1 MDVRTPFFQNIA
13 CVLIGVLFLNPIV
26 STAAQLTVDA
36 QAAGN
41 TALAQAGNGV
51 PIVNIATPN
60 GSGLSHNKFSDY
72 NVGQQGLILNNATA
86 ATQSTQL
93 GGLILGNPNF
103 NGQAAGLILNEVTG
117 ANASQLK
124 GYTEVAGKSAAV
136 IVANPHGITCDGCG
150 FINTPRATLTTGK
163 PIVENGK
170 LARFDVDGG
179 QITIE
184 GAGLNAS
191 NIEQFDLITRSAK
204 INAELYANKLNVITG
219 RNQVDADT
227 LNATAKTDD
236 GSAKPQL
243 AIDSS
248 ALGGMYAGA
257 IRLVG
262 TEAGVG
268 VKLAGDLAASAGDI
282 QIDANGQLTL
292 AQTAASQ
299 NLMIQAQG
307 VDLTDNAYAAGNV
320 DISAG
325 SELANRKSLAA
336 AGSIA
341 LQGGQLINQGA
352 IEAGVNPDNSRNAL
366 GDVRLSGERLQNSGT
381 VLANRELEVQ
391 VSQLLDNQAGTLSGK
406 GHTQIDAGQLDNRA
420 GRVLAGSTLNL
431 AADAIDNRATGL
443 IHSHGAADVQVA
455 GALDNQQGQLVS
467 EATLGLQ
474 AQQLNNQTGRVIAGD
489 ALQLNAQA
497 IDNSA
502 AGVISA
508 QTGVQIEAQSLSNAQ
523 GGEVSA
529 GAELGLDVEQ
539 LDNSDNGSISSVG
552 ALALQADTIANRNQG
567 TISSEQALTLNAT
580 DLDSSAGGRVESRG
594 DLQATLGNLKQQG
607 GVLLS
612 EGQLNVDTGAID
624 NSQSGL
630 IHGRQGL
637 QLHAGQ
643 VDNRDKG
650 RISSQGALTA
660 NLSGLDQQ
668 GGGQFVSSGALTLDL
683 AGGRLN
689 NSRQGLLA
697 TPGSLLLKNVAA
709 IDNSQGGEISSD
721 RAFSLVTG
729 ELNNSSGKILS
740 GEALEL
746 RITKALLNNL
756 GGLLSAA
763 KQLNLSAASLN
774 NSSAGQ
780 ISSVGDMQLSLAGDL
795 NNSQQGLIGSQA
807 ALRIDAAHIDNHD
820 QGELSSAG
828 ALQIEATSLNNRG
841 GLVIGDTTLDLETSG
856 LLDNSQQGV
865 LAAGAAFSLK
875 VGQLLNS
882 DKGLIQGDA
891 GLQATIQGAFDNSAG
906 SLRTGSDLLLVSG
919 SLDNSSGS
927 LSSGGTLTLTSGAL
941 NNAKGTL
948 ASAGTSR
955 VTSSGLNNDAGTL
968 SSQGDLHLVSGA
980 VSNRDGGVV
989 VTAGQLQVQADS
1001 LDAGN
1006 GGRVVA
1012 NGAADVQLDGQLDLS
1027 TGGQLLSG
1035 AALLLRAQTID
1046 NSDQGLISGKGTTS
1060 VEATSID
1067 NSLGGEISST
1077 LGLTLVTDELD
1088 NRNKGRVIAE
1098 AGLKLVAD
1106 RVLNSALGV
1115 LSAAHALDLQTLV
1128 LNNSGGRILSGALL
1142 SLSAEQIDNSL
1153 LGRISAG
1160 GDLLLVTQQLDNQQQ
1175 GEVLSGGDL
1184 ELRADSIDSHDQG
1197 LIASEGAMDIRVT
1210 KALDL
1215 SQGGQIIGE
1224 AALDLQAASLSTRKQ
1239 GLIAANG
1246 ELQVTATS
1254 VDNAEGG
1261 EISSQDSLTLEADSL
1276 DNSDGGRIIGE
1287 AGVNAS
1293 LEQLD
1298 NSGNGLLASNA
1309 GLVLHAKQVDNSA
1322 GGTLSGVQL
1331 LTLNAET
1338 LNNQGAG
1345 RVLSGGALQ
1354 LTLDKLNNSNAGLL
1368 SSRGDLLLQGTE
1380 LDNRGG
1386 NILVDGQGKVVA
1398 DSLDSSDGG
1407 QLSSVGDLD
1416 IEVKTLD
1423 QHDGGELL
1431 SNGQLDLRI
1440 DTLDN
1445 NGGLVSGLE
1454 GLSISADSLTNQG
1467 GELSTDADLSI
1478 QSTRL
1483 DNSAAGKVIAGNA
1496 LSLTVAQLLNQA
1508 KGVLSGQHS
1517 LTLSGVSLDNSGAG
1531 LLVSQGAIDVTL
1543 TEALNNRDGGSL
1555 LAQGSLKL
1563 QAASLNNSQDGLL
1576 SSKAGMDLELTG
1588 DLNNQA
1594 GALIADG
1601 ALQIGAQQL
1610 DNSQQG
1616 VLNSKGDLLLDVQG
1630 VDNSAAGSIASDAKL
1645 DLKAERLDN
1654 SQGQVAS
1661 KGDLK
1666 VELDELLQ
1674 QGGELLSQGKLT
1686 LNAGDIDN
1694 SQAGLIAATQ
1704 GIDIVTGGLN
1714 NSAGGEISTQ
1724 ALASVRVQAAAGQ
1737 PAALLDNSDAGLII
1751 GDQGLTLTVQ
1761 RLLNTAKGV
1770 LSGRDSLVLIG
1781 ASLDNS
1787 AGGTLSSQKTLDVQ
1801 LTGAL
1806 DNHDKGALLSGGSL
1820 TVEAASLNNS
1830 AGGLLSS
1837 AGALTVDKAA
1847 LNNQGGKLVSD
1858 GQLTITNGSLDNRNS
1873 GIISAK
1879 QALTIGTGQ
1888 LDNQNKGLI
1897 TTGAGLTVTAGQINN
1912 RDQGLIAG
1920 KGAAKVTATG
1930 VDQHAGGELISET
1943 SLTLDLQ
1950 GGELNN
1956 SDKGLLATPGAL
1968 LLNNLGK
1975 VDNSAGGEISS
1986 SQGFLLKAS
1995 QLNNSAGRVISGQQ
2009 LQLQITQAL
2018 LNNLKGVLSAAKL
2031 IVDAASLNN
2040 AGAGVLASKG
2050 DIQLTLAGKL
2060 DNHDQGVISAAKA
2073 LTLASASLDNSGDGL
2088 LASGGA
2094 LTLTTG
2100 AANNQ
2105 GGSIASQTT
2114 LTATTADL
2122 DNRNGVISS
2131 QQALTL
2137 TADAVDNRDNG
2148 LITSAAELTLTA
2160 DSLDSSRELA
2170 LSGGEVSAKGDLKLT
2185 VTQLIQQQGRLIG
2198 EAGVS
2203 LNLLDGDLD
2212 NRGGLLFAKGPLT
2225 LKNLDKL
2232 DNRGGEVSSSQ
2243 GYSLDASE
2251 IDNGDQGKLISAG
2264 TLAID
2269 LDAGKLRNAA
2279 GGLISGWQGLTVKAG
2294 NLDNSGA
2301 GTLSSRDGDLGVELS
2316 GALDNSDEG
2325 ALVSKGE
2332 STVEA
2337 ASLDNSAKGIVSSE
2351 GDLELTLAGKLNNSD
2366 GGLIDSQ
2373 GTLNA
2378 TAGEVDNGAGQLG
2391 SAKAATITAASL
2403 DNGAGQLSSNA
2414 ALTLTLTGDLLNTQ
2428 KAQLASAGP
2437 LVLKAAAIDNQGGSL
2452 VSQNLLH
2459 ITASSLNNGNGGT
2472 LAARDALDI
2481 VLGSGVLT
2489 NSADGLIH
2497 SEKGALDIQAQSLN
2511 NNDGVLSSQQDL
2523 TLKLDG
2529 KLDNNNG
2536 QIESLAGN
2544 LDLQKSSTVD
2554 NSAGVLSSVTGWLK
2568 LVTAGLFDNDAGIT
2582 QAQSLEID
2590 ANGIDNRSGHIS
2602 ALSGDTDIDLG
2613 TATFNNQGGGL
2624 YAHQLL
2630 KVIAGDFNNDGEQA
2644 GQGGKVAAETIDFS
2658 LSGAL
2663 NNSYGI
2669 LESASTLSLAAASID
2684 NQNGNLR
2691 ALGTSGDTSIAAT
2704 SLDNRIGTIE
2714 TANAN
2719 LDLNVAGL
2727 QSSGGSILHVGTG
2740 DFGLSAAQV
2749 TGAGGDLSTNGL
2761 LTLTADNWTNSG
2773 VLQAGKLVLNIDTF
2787 TQTASGQLLAGQSFS
2802 GSGINWVNHGLLASD
2817 GTFSLNLSGAYSG
2830 SGQAT
2835 SLGDLTLSAA
2845 SIDLGNSTRIA
2856 GGGLTTVSATG
2867 LLKNLGKLTSAG
2879 DLTVTANTLSNYGTL
2894 GSAEK
2899 LRLVAPTLL
2908 NENGLI
2914 FSGDDM
2920 TLRVNNFTNKYADVY
2935 SLGALL
2941 VAKDDANNWSASLEN
2956 ISGTI
2961 ESRGNM
2967 QLHTAALSNRKEKF
2981 ELSEKLVSGDITYE
2995 CKEHGGHCEGSH
3007 YDIMYYV
3014 DEVIERIVH
3023 SDSAAANIISGED
3036 LLMWGNSFTNS
3047 HSLVSAAGNLSIDVS
3062 NFSNQGAAASTVVRH
3077 RMFRTPVD
3085 SESDNRFWDMVAPG
3099 GALTAYAKYNSLYV
3113 INYWDYVQDQDN
3125 WDEQKTTLQRKYQKT
3140 NQLNAYYDPNRQQ
3153 PVPSRILGYSLMS
3166 STETVT
3172 PTGAASNAV
3181 VQAGGNV
3188 QITAGTS
3195 FNNSVLIDNANVALG
3210 GSKVGNTAASG
3221 TGKSFV
3227 AQLNAQLPP
3236 DLQQQQINPLTLPGF
3251 SLPQGENGLFRL
3263 SGQQVQS
3270 SIINHAQSA
3279 IVDRTQAGSKITLG
3293 QQEQSLAAADAQGRS
3308 FTVVTQSG
3316 KAVEQVAASDWQSS
3330 NTEANLQTSG
3340 SVATVDAGTDQVQ
3353 SALNGQSL
3361 PATAT
3366 LPGSSEQIQRTS
3378 DQFVPGAV
3386 GGNLLVLVGD
3396 QAVGVEAPSAQTA
3409 LLGAPALPQLVQG
3422 QNILASSPGSHKYLI
3437 ETNPE
3442 LTNLKQFLGSDYMLG
3457 NLGYTPD
3464 NTQKRLG
3471 DGLYEQRL
3479 IREAV
3484 VARTGQRFLAGL
3496 TSDEAMFRYLMDNA
3510 IASKQ
3515 ALNLSVGITLT
3526 AEQVA
3531 ALTHD
3536 IVWMEEYEVNGEKVL
3551 VPVLYLA
3558 QAEGR
3563 LAANGALIQGQ
3574 DVTLISGGDLLN
3586 QGTLR
3591 ASNNLSAVAG
3601 GSIGNSG
3608 LIETGNRL
3616 ELLATDSIRNAQ
3628 GGIIAGRDVSLTAL
3642 TGDVLNER
3650 TVARYE
3656 VGSGNRRTIQDFTD
3670 SAARIEAGNSLSLS
3684 AGRDVANL
3692 GGVFDSRGD
3701 LSIEAGR
3708 DVTIAS
3714 VEERRLQARGGKY
3727 RNERVS
3733 QHGAQ
3738 VSAGRDIE
3746 ISAGRDLTA
3755 IASRIDAQRD
3765 ISLDAGQD
3773 VTLAAAANESHF
3785 YSKSKKVTRST
3796 DRVVQQAST
3805 VQAGRDIAID
3815 AGEDLRVVASQ
3826 VKAGN
3831 DIALDAEQD
3840 IDILSAKDESASFY
3854 SKKSKGSFGRSKS
3867 KQKEKYDST
3876 NVASVIE
3883 AGNDLTLN
3891 TSKAADGSLSIDGG
3905 RDVTVIGSQ
3914 LSAGNDLL
3922 VGATGDVAVLS
3933 GVEEHGSYSKKSKSG
3948 FLGLSKSGKSQLK
3961 TKASQVASELEA
3973 GNDVVIAAG
3982 NDIRLRASETTAGN
3996 DVELRAGLVT
4006 DTGDINL
4013 VSANDTAYSLKQEY
4027 KQKFGPSLSG
4037 GMLSFA
4043 SAKKAGQ
4050 EAQSSTSVGS
4060 QVNADRDATL
4070 NAERDINIVGSGIS
4084 AGRNVALGAGRD
4096 VNVLAGSSSNTDK
4109 AWEES
4114 QRIGI
4119 ALGMKSS
4126 SPYTSEE
4133 ERIYVGDAYEA
4144 TKNVLDVST
4153 DSVAPSL
4160 IQSGE
4165 DMAVNAGRDIQVKG
4179 SQLLAGGDATLDA
4192 VRDIRVISSTH
4203 TLEVAETDK
4212 TQNYG
4217 GGLLKSPAKGPAGIG
4232 VMHDFDYLDGYNLAT
4247 KHTEVYSAVSA
4258 EGDLSLNSGRDT
4270 EIAGGNLVADNVNID
4285 AGRDIRIDSPENNDI
4300 LYRDVMQ
4307 GGAGLAVGLRPH
4319 EEDADITSPSI
4330 QPSSIVAT
4338 EGDINLNA
4346 GQDVKIEGASLLAE
4360 RDVVIEAVRDAQLN
4374 GASVSVDNHNN
4385 VVSNSM
4391 ASVDRTDTD
4400 FNSTA
4405 SAPLDIQAGRDVSIE
4420 AGRDVVARNLLAE
4433 AGRDIDIIAGRDLT
4447 IGATERERSSSSDSL
4462 SIKGDVFGLGEMAR
4476 AFSEGKS
4483 GSEILSAA
4491 AQANPLLNNINNIS
4505 KTDKDEDKWQNAA
4518 VLGYRLY
4525 SGNPSAGSGEATGA
4539 STAATYGFDLSRGI
4553 NGRLGYQR
4561 SKSEWNEQS
4570 ASQLA
4575 AGRDLYLEA
4584 GQDLALV
4591 DGTQA
4596 SAVREAYLVGGRD
4609 IVIRSAENTSKERSS
4624 GGGITVGYNGGWYV
4638 GVDGNASRGDTA
4650 QYQNASVTAG
4660 QTLVSDS
4667 GRDTTITGGNLH
4679 GGDVHMSVGRNLEL
4693 LSEQGSIEQQS
4704 ASASFT
4710 VGSRNS
4716 ASASASVRD
4725 RLAVDRPATITA
4737 DDQLRIDV
4745 AQNTHLKGSQ
4755 IDSATGNLELVTETL
4770 SYENLKNHDTASQG
4784 SVSYSGSSDG
4794 DTWGNGGKAQEGTG
4808 YSAGVPIAQLEGGDT
4823 RAAIGEGTIRNHAGE
4838 ELDTGISRDVAGAHE
4853 ETDSAA
4859 ISEYSAKSELLGIV
4873 AQEGFEAVGDYA
4885 NKQVLE
4891 AEYKAKQAEASGN
4904 ASEAAYWRKQAE
4916 GWKEGSVNKV
4926 LLHAVVGALLGEASG
4941 FGAAVGG
4948 ASAAANQALNGYIYD
4963 ALKEQGLVNGE
4974 SSGEEDKVRELIAL
4988 AIGGLVG
4995 SSNGAALAGAG
5006 VTLNADKYNR
5016 QLHPDERMLA
5026 KKLAEQSDGQ
5036 YTAEQIEEQLRLSYV
5051 NGTNVTPGSD
5061 AVVTKDGIY
5070 DPSGNWIE
5078 LGNGYFLQQFAN
5090 LDVELVSYIQKAT
5103 DSYFWAGYP
5112 KAPAYDWSKT
5122 PSVGDEKRD
5131 RLTGY
5136 VIDEAGKYRVPVVI
5150 DGEPFSPRFD
5160 PCGTTDCVVAGANI
5174 DYSDP
5179 ETQRWIAAGNAKA
5192 VKDAANI
5199 GLTLAPLP
5207 GAGVVGRF
5215 LAGVFGRNAKG
5226 VGNAVPDVISPT
5238 YRELQGLNKGFQA
5251 HHTLPQYLG
5260 KMLGYTKKDMMDH
5273 PATLITQYSHT
5284 GKLNPDAMHKAIGKY
5299 LPPMVGGRPAVY
5311 TSDQIKVGLQRAY
5324 ADIGRPEL
5332 FESIKHLIK

>member
-36 QAAGN
+36 QAGGN
-41 TALAQAGNGV
+41 TSLNQAGNGV

-72 NVGQQGLILNNATA
+72 NVGQQGLILNNATS

-93 GGLILGNPNF
+93 GGIILGNPNF

-136 IVANPHGITCDGCG
+136 IVANPHGISCDGCG
-150 FINTPRATLTTGK
+150 FINTPSATLTTGK
-163 PIVENGK
+163 PIVENGR
-170 LARFDVDGG
+170 LDRFDVDGG

-184 GAGLNAS
+184 GDGLNAS

-204 INAELYANKLNVITG
+204 INAELHANKLNVITG

-227 LNATAKTDD
+227 LNATAKADD
-236 GSAKPQL
+236 GSSKPQL

-268 VKLAGDLAASAGDI
+268 VKLAGDMAASAGDI

-292 AQTAASQ
+292 AQAAASRDILLKGESIELTGKSYAGR
-299 NLMIQAQG
+299 NVDAQAQQG
-307 VDLTDNAYAAGNV
+307 L
-320 DISAG
+320 S
-325 SELANRKSLAA
+325 LAQEQSLAA
-336 AGSIA
+336 RERIE
-341 LQGGQLINQGA
+341 LKGGQLHNQGL
-352 IEAGVNPDNSRNAL
+352 IEAGVNADNSRNL
-366 GDVRLSGERLQNSGT
+366 VGDVKLSGNSLRNSGS
-381 VLANRELEVQ
+381 VIASRELSAVLGGQ
-391 VSQLLDNQAGTLSGK
+391 LDNSAGTLSGK
-406 GHTQIDAGQLDNRA
+406 TN
-420 GRVLAGSTLNL
+420 T
-431 AADAIDNRATGL
+431 
-443 IHSHGAADVQVA
+443 
-455 GALDNQQGQLVS
+455 
-467 EATLGLQ
+467 
-474 AQQLNNQTGRVIAGD
+474 
-489 ALQLNAQA
+489 
-497 IDNSA
+497 
-502 AGVISA
+502 
-508 QTGVQIEAQSLSNAQ
+508 SL
-523 GGEVSA
+523 
-529 GAELGLDVEQ
+529 
-539 LDNSDNGSISSVG
+539 
-552 ALALQADTIANRNQG
+552 T
-567 TISSEQALTLNAT
+567 
-580 DLDSSAGGRVESRG
+580 
-594 DLQATLGNLKQQG
+594 
-607 GVLLS
+607 
-612 EGQLNVDTGAID
+612 
-624 NSQSGL
+624 
-630 IHGRQGL
+630 
-637 QLHAGQ
+637 
-643 VDNRDKG
+643 
-650 RISSQGALTA
+650 
-660 NLSGLDQQ
+660 
-668 GGGQFVSSGALTLDL
+668 
-683 AGGRLN
+683 
-689 NSRQGLLA
+689 
-697 TPGSLLLKNVAA
+697 
-709 IDNSQGGEISSD
+709 
-721 RAFSLVTG
+721 
-729 ELNNSSGKILS
+729 
-740 GEALEL
+740 
-746 RITKALLNNL
+746 
-756 GGLLSAA
+756 
-763 KQLNLSAASLN
+763 AASLN
-774 NSSAGQ
+774 NGSAGR
-780 ISSVGDMQLSLAGDL
+780 VLS
-795 NNSQQGLIGSQA
+795 QGSLTIGV
-807 ALRIDAAHIDNHD
+807 D
-820 QGELSSAG
+820 ELD
-828 ALQIEATSLNNRG
+828 NRG
-841 GLVIGDTTLDLETSG
+841 GLIASAKDLSVIAGADLHNQTGEISSQTAVTLQGRKLNNQGG
-856 LLDNSQQGV
+856 LIAADSHLQVTVAELDNST
-865 LAAGAAFSLK
+865 K
-875 VGQLLNS
+875 
-882 DKGLIQGDA
+882 
-891 GLQATIQGAFDNSAG
+891 
-906 SLRTGSDLLLVSG
+906 
-919 SLDNSSGS
+919 
-927 LSSGGTLTLTSGAL
+927 
-941 NNAKGTL
+941 
-948 ASAGTSR
+948 
-955 VTSSGLNNDAGTL
+955 GTL
-968 SSQGDLHLVSGA
+968 SSQGTLSATLTGKLDNHAEGA
-980 VSNRDGGVV
+980 LISQGALSIQAQEVDNRQGGV
-989 VTAGQLQVQADS
+989 L
-1001 LDAGN
+1001 
-1006 GGRVVA
+1006 
-1012 NGAADVQLDGQLDLS
+1012 
-1027 TGGQLLSG
+1027 
-1035 AALLLRAQTID
+1035 
-1046 NSDQGLISGKGTTS
+1046 
-1060 VEATSID
+1060 
-1067 NSLGGEISST
+1067 
-1077 LGLTLVTDELD
+1077 
-1088 NRNKGRVIAE
+1088 
-1098 AGLKLVAD
+1098 
-1106 RVLNSALGV
+1106 
-1115 LSAAHALDLQTLV
+1115 
-1128 LNNSGGRILSGALL
+1128 
-1142 SLSAEQIDNSL
+1142 
-1153 LGRISAG
+1153 
-1160 GDLLLVTQQLDNQQQ
+1160 
-1175 GEVLSGGDL
+1175 
-1184 ELRADSIDSHDQG
+1184 
-1197 LIASEGAMDIRVT
+1197 
-1210 KALDL
+1210 
-1215 SQGGQIIGE
+1215 
-1224 AALDLQAASLSTRKQ
+1224 
-1239 GLIAANG
+1239 
-1246 ELQVTATS
+1246 
-1254 VDNAEGG
+1254 
-1261 EISSQDSLTLEADSL
+1261 SSQDSLTVTDAAL
-1276 DNSDGGRIIGE
+1276 DN
-1287 AGVNAS
+1287 
-1293 LEQLD
+1293 Q
-1298 NSGNGLLASNA
+1298 
-1309 GLVLHAKQVDNSA
+1309 
-1322 GGTLSGVQL
+1322 
-1331 LTLNAET
+1331 
-1338 LNNQGAG
+1338 
-1345 RVLSGGALQ
+1345 GGAIVAEQQ
-1354 LTLDKLNNSNAGLL
+1354 LTIDGKS
-1368 SSRGDLLLQGTE
+1368 

-1386 NILVDGQGKVVA
+1386 LVSGKADVSVDVDALLDNREQGTLVA
-1398 DSLDSSDGG
+1398 DGKMTVDAAELRNADRG
-1407 QLSSVGDLD
+1407 QVAAKGDMEISVGELSQQGDAAT
-1416 IEVKTLD
+1416 KA
-1423 QHDGGELL
+1423 GELL
-1431 SNGQLDLRI
+1431 S
-1440 DTLDN
+1440 
-1445 NGGLVSGLE
+1445 E
-1454 GLSISADSLTNQG
+1454 
-1467 GELSTDADLSI
+1467 
-1478 QSTRL
+1478 
-1483 DNSAAGKVIAGNA
+1483 
-1496 LSLTVAQLLNQA
+1496 
-1508 KGVLSGQHS
+1508 
-1517 LTLSGVSLDNSGAG
+1517 
-1531 LLVSQGAIDVTL
+1531 
-1543 TEALNNRDGGSL
+1543 
-1555 LAQGSLKL
+1555 
-1563 QAASLNNSQDGLL
+1563 
-1576 SSKAGMDLELTG
+1576 
-1588 DLNNQA
+1588 
-1594 GALIADG
+1594 
-1601 ALQIGAQQL
+1601 
-1610 DNSQQG
+1610 
-1616 VLNSKGDLLLDVQG
+1616 
-1630 VDNSAAGSIASDAKL
+1630 
-1645 DLKAERLDN
+1645 
-1654 SQGQVAS
+1654 
-1661 KGDLK
+1661 
-1666 VELDELLQ
+1666 
-1674 QGGELLSQGKLT
+1674 GKLT
-1686 LNAGDIDN
+1686 LVADSIDN
-1694 SQAGLIAATQ
+1694 RQGGLIAASKEL
-1704 GIDIVTGGLN
+1704 DIRASSLR
-1714 NSAGGEISTQ
+1714 NSAGEISTQ
-1724 ALASVRVQAAAGQ
+1724 ALASIRVQAAAGQ
-1737 PAALLDNSDAGLII
+1737 PAALLDNSDTGLII
-1751 GDQGLTLTVQ
+1751 GDQGLELTVQ
-1761 RLLNTAKGV
+1761 RLLNNAKGV
-1770 LSGRDSLVLIG
+1770 LAGRDNLLLIG
-1781 ASLDNS
+1781 ESLDNS
-1787 AGGTLSSQKTLDVQ
+1787 AGGTLSSQKVLDVQ

-1806 DNHDKGALLSGGSL
+1806 ENQGQGALLSGGSL

-1847 LNNQGGKLVSD
+1847 LNNRGGKLVSD
-1858 GQLTITNGSLDNRNS
+1858 GQLSITNGSLDNRNS

-1912 RDQGLIAG
+1912 HDQGLIAG
-1920 KGAAKVTATG
+1920 KGAVQVTATG
-1930 VDQHAGGELISET
+1930 LDQHAGGELISET

-1950 GGELNN
+1950 GGDLNN
-1956 SDKGLLATPGAL
+1956 SDKGLVASPGAL
-1968 LLNNLGK
+1968 LLKNLGK
-1975 VDNSAGGEISS
+1975 VDNSVGGEISS
-1986 SQGFLLKAS
+1986 QLSFLLKAS
-1995 QLNNSAGRVISGQQ
+1995 ELDNSAGRIISSQD
-2009 LQLQITQAL
+2009 LHLQITQAL
-2018 LNNLKGVLSAAKL
+2018 LNNLKGALSAAKL
-2031 IVDAASLNN
+2031 TVEAASLDNS
-2040 AGAGVLASKG
+2040 GAGVLASKG
-2050 DIQLTLAGKL
+2050 DLTVDLEGKL
-2060 DNHDQGVISAAKA
+2060 DNHDQGLISAGQA
-2073 LTLASASLDNSGDGL
+2073 LTIDSDELDNSSEGL

-2100 AANNQ
+2100 EANNQ
-2105 GGSIASQTT
+2105 GGTIASQTT
-2114 LTATTADL
+2114 LNATTDDL

-2137 TADAVDNRDNG
+2137 TADAVDNRDKG
-2148 LITSAAELTLTA
+2148 LITSAAGLTITA

-2170 LSGGEVSAKGDLKLT
+2170 LSGGEVSAKQALTLT
-2185 VTQLIQQQGRLIG
+2185 VKKLIQRQGRLIG

-2203 LNLLDGDLD
+2203 LNLLGGDLD
-2212 NRGGLLFAKGPLT
+2212 NRGGLLLAKGPLT
-2225 LKNLDKL
+2225 FTNLRKL

-2243 GYSLDASE
+2243 SYSLVASE
-2251 IDNGDQGKLISAG
+2251 IDNGDKGALISSG
-2264 TLAID
+2264 TLTID

-2279 GGLISGWQGLTVKAG
+2279 GGLISGWQDLTVKAG
-2294 NLDNSGA
+2294 NLDNSGT
-2301 GTLSSRDGDLGVELS
+2301 GTLSSRDGDLDVELS
-2316 GALDNSDEG
+2316 EALDNSDEG
-2325 ALVSKGE
+2325 ALVSKGKL
-2332 STVEA
+2332 TVDA
-2337 ASLDNSAKGIVSSE
+2337 ASLDNSAKGILSSE
-2351 GDLELTLAGKLNNSD
+2351 GDLELTLTGKLDNHD
-2366 GGLIDSQ
+2366 GGLIDTQ
-2373 GTLNA
+2373 GVLTV
-2378 TAGEVDNGAGQLG
+2378 TAGEVDNRSGQIG
-2391 SAKAATITAASL
+2391 SEKAATVTADSL
-2403 DNGAGQLSSNA
+2403 DNSAGQLSSAA
-2414 ALTLTLTGDLLNTQ
+2414 ALTLMLTGKLTNTQ

-2437 LVLKAAAIDNQGGSL
+2437 LVLEATAIDNQGGSL
-2452 VSQNLLH
+2452 ISQNLLH
-2459 ITASSLNNGNGGT
+2459 LTGTSLNNGNGGT

-2481 VLGSGVLT
+2481 ILTGTLT
-2489 NSADGLIH
+2489 NSADGMIH

-2511 NNDGVLSSQQDL
+2511 NNDGALSSQQDL

-2529 KLDNNNG
+2529 QLDNQKG
-2536 QIESLAGN
+2536 RIESLAGN
-2544 LDLQKSSTVD
+2544 LDLQKSASVD
-2554 NSAGVLSSVTGWLK
+2554 NSGGGVLSSVEGWLK
-2568 LVTAGLFDNDAGIT
+2568 LVSAGLFDNDAGT
-2582 QAQSLEID
+2582 AQAQSVKID
-2590 ANGIDNRSGHIS
+2590 AKGVDNLAGHIS
-2602 ALSGDTDIDLG
+2602 ALKGDTEIIA
-2613 TATFNNQGGGL
+2613 TEATFNNQGGGL

-2630 KVIAGDFNNDGEQA
+2630 KVIAGDFNNDGTEPA
-2644 GQGGKVAAETIDFS
+2644 KGGKAAAERIDFS

-2684 NQNGNLR
+2684 NRYGSLR
-2691 ALGTSGDTSIAAT
+2691 ALGTSGDTSITAD
-2704 SLDNRIGTIE
+2704 SLDNRNGKIE
-2714 TANAN
+2714 TANTN
-2719 LDLNVAGL
+2719 LIMNVGSL
-2727 QSSGGSILHVGTG
+2727 QSSGGDILHVGTG
-2740 DFGLSAAQV
+2740 NFGLSAAHV

-2761 LTLTADNWTNSG
+2761 LTLTADSWTNSG
-2773 VLQAGKLVLNIDTF
+2773 VLQAGKLELDITTF
-2787 TQTASGQLLAGQSFS
+2787 TQTATGQLLAGTSLT
-2802 GSGINWVNHGLLASD
+2802 GKGGTWVNDGLLASD
-2817 GTFSLNLSGAYSG
+2817 GILDLDLTGAYSG
-2830 SGQAT
+2830 SGQVT
-2835 SLGDLTLSAA
+2835 SLGDLTLEAA
-2845 SIDLGNSTRIA
+2845 SLDLTQSARIA
-2856 GGGLTTVSATG
+2856 GGGLTTVTADG
-2867 LLKNLGKLTSAG
+2867 LLTNLGKLTSAG
-2879 DLTVTANTLSNYGTL
+2879 DLTVTAGTLNNYGTL
-2894 GSAEK
+2894 GSAKK
-2899 LRLVAPTLL
+2899 LRIEAPTLL
-2908 NENGLI
+2908 NEKGLV
-2914 FSGDDM
+2914 FSGEDM
-2920 TLRVNNFTNKYADVY
+2920 TLRVNDFTNSYADVY
-2935 SLGALL
+2935 SLGSLL

-2961 ESRGNM
+2961 ESRGDM
-2967 QLHTAALSNRKEKF
+2967 QLHTVALNNRKEKF

-2995 CKEHGGHCEGSH
+2995 CKEHSGHCEGSH

-3014 DEVIERIVH
+3014 DEVIERVVH

-3085 SESDNRFWDMVAPG
+3085 SESDNRFWEMVAPG

-3113 INYWDYVQDQDN
+3113 INYWDYVQDYEGADG
-3125 WDEQKTTLQRKYQKT
+3125 WKTTLYRKDQKT

-3172 PTGAASNAV
+3172 PTGTAANAV
-3181 VQAGGNV
+3181 VQAGGTV
-3188 QITAGTS
+3188 QIKASTS

-3227 AQLNAQLPP
+3227 ALLNAQLPP
-3236 DLQQQQINPLTLPGF
+3236 DLQQQQVNPLTLPGF

-3263 SGQQVQS
+3263 SGQGAAS
-3270 SIINHAQSA
+3270 SAATAAQS
-3279 IVDRTQAGSKITLG
+3279 VVGDNTLAGSTVTVGSG
-3293 QQEQSLAAADAQGRS
+3293 QQ
-3308 FTVVTQSG
+3308 TQEP
-3316 KAVEQVAASDWQSS
+3316 ATA
-3330 NTEANLQTSG
+3330 SG
-3340 SVATVDAGTDQVQ
+3340 SAWDVQNGQGSSAIGVTPTDAMAL
-3353 SALNGQSL
+3353 ALNGVQSI
-3361 PATAT
+3361 P
-3366 LPGSSEQIQRTS
+3366 SSM
-3378 DQFVPGAV
+3378 V
-3386 GGNLLVLVGD
+3386 
-3396 QAVGVEAPSAQTA
+3396 
-3409 LLGAPALPQLVQG
+3409 
-3422 QNILASSPGSHKYLI
+3422 SSTSHKYLI

-3574 DVTLISGGDLLN
+3574 DVMLISGGDLLN

-3591 ASNNLSAVAG
+3591 ASNNLNAVAG
-3601 GSIGNSG
+3601 GSIGNKG
-3608 LIETGNRL
+3608 LIEAGNRL
-3616 ELLATDSIRNAQ
+3616 DLLATDSIRNAQ

-3642 TGDVLNER
+3642 NGDVFNER
-3650 TVARYE
+3650 TVTRHE
-3656 VGSGNRRTIQDFTD
+3656 VGSGSRRSIQDFTD
-3670 SAARIEAGNSLSLS
+3670 SAARIEASNSLSLS

-3701 LSIEAGR
+3701 LSIDAGR
-3708 DVTIAS
+3708 DVSIAS
-3714 VEERRLQARGGKY
+3714 VEERSLQARGSKY

-3796 DRVVQQAST
+3796 DRVVQQSSI

-3815 AGEDLRVVASQ
+3815 AGEDLTVVASQ

-3840 IDILSAKDESASFY
+3840 INILSAKDESASFY

-3876 NVASVIE
+3876 NIASVIE

-3914 LSAGNDLL
+3914 LTAGNDLL
-3922 VGATGDVAVLS
+3922 VGATGDVAILS
-3933 GVEEHGSYSKKSKSG
+3933 GIEEHGSYSKKTKSG

-3961 TKASQVASELEA
+3961 TKASQVASELDA

-3982 NDIRLRASETTAGN
+3982 NDIRLRASETTAAN
-3996 DVELRAGLVT
+3996 DVELRAGLVSG
-4006 DTGDINL
+4006 TGDINL

-4050 EAQSSTSVGS
+4050 EAQTSTSVGS

-4070 NAERDINIVGSGIS
+4070 NAERDINIIGSGIS

-4096 VNVLAGSSSNTDK
+4096 LNVLAGSSSNTDK
-4109 AWEES
+4109 TWEES

-4165 DMAVNAGRDIQVKG
+4165 NMAVNAGRDIQVRG

-4405 SAPLDIQAGRDVSIE
+4405 SAPLDIQAGRDVSIQ
-4420 AGRDVVARNLLAE
+4420 AGRDIVARNLLTE

-4638 GVDGNASRGDTA
+4638 GVDGNASRGDSA

-4679 GGDVHMSVGRNLEL
+4679 GGDVYMSVGRNLEL

-4710 VGSRNS
+4710 VGSRYS

-4770 SYENLKNHDTASQG
+4770 SYEDLKNHDTASQG

-4794 DTWGNGGKAQEGTG
+4794 DTWGNGGEAQEGAG
-4808 YSAGVPIAQLEGGDT
+4808 YNAGVPIAQLEGGDT
-4823 RAAIGEGTIRNHAGE
+4823 RAAIGEGVIRNHAGE
-4838 ELDTGISRDVAGAHE
+4838 ELDTDISRDVAGAHE

-4873 AQEGFEAVGDYA
+4873 AQEGYKAVGDYA
-4885 NKQVLE
+4885 TNKVIE
-4891 AEYKAKQAEASGN
+4891 AELNAAKAEAAGN
-4904 ASEAAYWRKQAE
+4904 AAEAAYWEGQADA
-4916 GWKEGSVNKV
+4916 WKDGGANRVV
-4926 LLHAVVGALLGEASG
+4926 LHAALGALLGEASG
-4941 FGAAVGG
+4941 FGAAAGG
-4948 ASAAANQALNGYIYD
+4948 LSAAANQALNGVVYD
-4963 ALKEQGLVNGE
+4963 LLKEQEGISEGDEAGE
-4974 SSGEEDKVRELIAL
+4974 KKLRELSAL
-4988 AIGGLVG
+4988 LVG
-4995 SSNGAALAGAG
+4995 GIVGSATGGAGLGAAVAL
-5006 VTLNADKYNR
+5006 VADKYNR
-5016 QLHPDERMLA
+5016 QLHPLEKALLEN
-5026 KKLAEQSDGQ
+5026 KAESLG
-5036 YTAEQIEEQLRLSYV
+5036 
-5051 NGTNVTPGSD
+5051 
-5061 AVVTKDGIY
+5061 K
-5070 DPSGNWIE
+5070 E
-5078 LGNGYFLQQFAN
+5078 LGPPLLEGFTWA
-5090 LDVELVSYIQKAT
+5090 ELLA
-5103 DSYFWAGYP
+5103 
-5112 KAPAYDWSKT
+5112 
-5122 PSVGDEKRD
+5122 
-5131 RLTGY
+5131 L
-5136 VIDEAGKYRVPVVI
+5136 
-5150 DGEPFSPRFD
+5150 
-5160 PCGTTDCVVAGANI
+5160 VAGAEIDTAKRQQYLQLLGGISGPSEANNPLRKYFQHDIDAVLETLVVMASTNMVLTWEDGSPVIAHGEPVYAFQATEKQFQDSQLFSNALAVAQAGRGGQRVEWVHNEFDAETLSKHYLELYKFTEPTHADTDLPDRLSWMVLDGIKPDTTDFDLATLGVGSLLKAGLQGGKGLTGSLIEVLAKREVGQAGGVITPSTTIDLFSVSRGKDLSTLTNQQLGDLGEDISKTFLQDNNHTDIFSVQNRSGNGIDIVSRTPDGRLAFTEVKTSRTGNVGDLSVRQQSMTTFIEDVLGQAARRQGRYKNI
-5174 DYSDP
+5174 DVADQQRARQMLREFRRAP
-5179 ETQRWIAAGNAKA
+5179 ENVSGNL
-5192 VKDAANI
+5192 I
-5199 GLTLAPLP
+5199 GVDLQGEVL
-5207 GAGVVGRF
+5207 R
-5215 LAGVFGRNAKG
+5215 
-5226 VGNAVPDVISPT
+5226 ISPWA
-5238 YRELQGLNKGFQA
+5238 RN
-5251 HHTLPQYLG
+5251 
-5260 KMLGYTKKDMMDH
+5260 
-5273 PATLITQYSHT
+5273 
-5284 GKLNPDAMHKAIGKY
+5284 
-5299 LPPMVGGRPAVY
+5299 
-5311 TSDQIKVGLQRAY
+5311 
-5324 ADIGRPEL
+5324 
-5332 FESIKHLIK
+5332 